1 MRYNYRKAIHMARMP
16 RAKNAGSTQ
25 VTVLLPDEWVAR
37 IDAMAKQLSE
47 PGEPATR
54 ATVLRKIVRR
64 GLEAVEAEHPGEG
77 KRRRGG

>member
-54 ATVLRKIVRR
+54 ATVLRKVVWR
-64 GLEAVEAEHPGEG
+64 GLEMVEAEHPTE

>member
-1 MRYNYRKAIHMARMP
+1 MARMP

-47 PGEPATR
+47 PG
-54 ATVLRKIVRR
+54 
-64 GLEAVEAEHPGEG
+64 
-77 KRRRGG
+77 

>member
-1 MRYNYRKAIHMARMP
+1 MAGMP

-54 ATVLRKIVRR
+54 ATVLRKLVRR
-64 GLEAVEAEHPGEG
+64 GLEVVEAEHPEPRRP
-77 KRRRGG
+77 KR